1 MVAMGWQRPGA
12 GQEAERH
19 SPCVALRRE
28 CTESA
33 ARWVRMILDRLHRIH
48 IRSWLP
54 LLHCSPLATRC
65 AFRPFPPAQVCT
77 SSTAGN
83 INAAWHAQAEAA
95 RLSAPLQLESAAW
108 RGASFHQSSGC
119 SACALLER
127 RRVASHHARRRSR
140 TSELVYNPLAPCASC
155 IRRPLSSFF
164 PIFRR
169 EKI

>member
-33 ARWVRMILDRLHRIH
+33 ARWVRIILDRLHRIH

-54 LLHCSPLATRC
+54 LLHCSPSATRC

-77 SSTAGN
+77 SSAAGN

-95 RLSAPLQLESAAW
+95 RLSAPSQLESAAW

-127 RRVASHHARRRSR
+127 RRVASCAPPQQNISSILSSRSR
-140 TSELVYNPLAPCASC
+140 PLLVLYKEAAGKKFSPY
-155 IRRPLSSFF
+155 FQV
-164 PIFRR
+164 
-169 EKI
+169 

>member
-33 ARWVRMILDRLHRIH
+33 ARWVRIILDRLHRIH

-54 LLHCSPLATRC
+54 LLHCSPSATRC

-77 SSTAGN
+77 SSAAGN

-95 RLSAPLQLESAAW
+95 SLSAPLQLESAAW

-127 RRVASHHARRRSR
+127 RRVASCAPPQQ
-140 TSELVYNPLAPCASC
+140 NIIIIIPCAHLLR
-155 IRRPLSSFF
+155 IPL
-164 PIFRR
+164 
-169 EKI
+169 KITASPFSPYFQA